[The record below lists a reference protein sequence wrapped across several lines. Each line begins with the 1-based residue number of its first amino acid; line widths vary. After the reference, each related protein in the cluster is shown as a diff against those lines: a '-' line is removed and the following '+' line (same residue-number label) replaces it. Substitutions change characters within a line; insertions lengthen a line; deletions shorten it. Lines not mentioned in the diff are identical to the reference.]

1 MAKQK
6 VPGLARSKSRAVAT
20 ERTASATLRH
30 VRISP
35 RKLRLVINMVK
46 GRQLSE
52 AESVLKMSPTKGG
65 KILLKLLDSAKH
77 NAKEAKG
84 LDIDRLWVTAGWV
97 DMGRT
102 LKRFMPRAQGRATP
116 IRKRSAHVTV
126 VVGERA

>member
-1 MAKQK
+1 MTTH
-6 VPGLARSKSRAVAT
+6 ARRKSRAVT
-20 ERTASATLRH
+20 DEQSASATLRH

-35 RKLRLVINMVK
+35 RKLRLIINMVK
-46 GRQLSE
+46 GRQLAE
-52 AESVLKMSPTKGG
+52 AESVLKMSPHKGS
-65 KILLKLLDSAKH
+65 KIILKLLDSAKH
-77 NAKEAKG
+77 NAKDRKS
-84 LDIDRLWVTAGWV
+84 LDVDRLWVTAGWV